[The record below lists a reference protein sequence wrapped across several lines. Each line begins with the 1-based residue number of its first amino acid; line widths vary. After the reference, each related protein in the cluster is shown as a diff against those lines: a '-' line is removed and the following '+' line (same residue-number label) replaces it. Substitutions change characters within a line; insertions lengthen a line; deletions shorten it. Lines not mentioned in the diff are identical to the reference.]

1 MTTEY
6 YRIMG
11 IDYGDV
17 RMGIAFSDLSRT
29 IATGYET
36 YVRKSLEQDIT
47 HLKDLIQEK
56 SVKKIVMGLPLNMD
70 GSQGI
75 RVQAT
80 YDFASKLK
88 ESINIP
94 IEYVD
99 ERLTSVE
106 AEKFLI
112 DQDVSRKKRKQVIDK
127 MSAVLILQEY
137 LDQKGE

>member
-70 GSQGI
+70 GSQGV

>member
-56 SVKKIVMGLPLNMD
+56 SVKKH
-70 GSQGI
+70 
-75 RVQAT
+75 
-80 YDFASKLK
+80 
-88 ESINIP
+88 
-94 IEYVD
+94 
-99 ERLTSVE
+99 
-106 AEKFLI
+106 
-112 DQDVSRKKRKQVIDK
+112 
-127 MSAVLILQEY
+127 
-137 LDQKGE
+137 

>member
-47 HLKDLIQEK
+47 HLKGLIQEK

-99 ERLTSVE
+99 ERLTSAE

>member
-47 HLKDLIQEK
+47 HLKGLIQEK

-137 LDQKGE
+137 LNKKGE

>member
-47 HLKDLIQEK
+47 HLKGLIQEK

>member
-70 GSQGI
+70 GSQGV

-88 ESINIP
+88 ENINIP